1 LNALVF
7 QFAVFPNMVFNL
19 IGFSFFIIAVKL
31 RVIGLTGGIACGK
44 SSVSYLL
51 KGEGFHIID
60 CDQISH
66 DLRIKDKTYIKELVA
81 SFGETIW
88 DAEKKEIKSD
98 VLGDI
103 VFKDAKQR
111 KKLNSIT
118 HWRIFRDLFK

>member
-1 LNALVF
+1 
-7 QFAVFPNMVFNL
+7 MVFNL